1 LNKKNKKKYNIV
13 HFLFI
18 SIKKM
23 NPSIWGP
30 PMWISLHTIT
40 LNYPD
45 NPSQCQQ
52 KMIREFFWNLQYVL
66 PCEMCRNHYAEM
78 IRTHPPDTKNKKSL
92 VYWLIDRH
100 NQVNERLGKRI
111 YTYEEVL
118 KKYQDLYNQKDK
130 LNAIFE
136 LSKETD
142 QLGVSCSENQNN
154 NKNIYMNDN
163 NNVYQKYKMV
173 WIGIFILII
182 LGIFLSCRKNKK

>member
-1 LNKKNKKKYNIV
+1 
-13 HFLFI
+13 
-18 SIKKM
+18 M
-23 NPSIWGP
+23 NPNIWGP

-45 NPSQCQQ
+45 NPTPCQQ

-78 IRTHPPDTKNKKSL
+78 IRTHPPDTKDKKSL

-111 YTYEEVL
+111 YSYEEVL

-130 LNAIFE
+130 PNAILE
-136 LSKETD
+136 LSKEMD
-142 QLGVSCSENQNN
+142 REGVSCSASSKNKLNINISDLMPISSSQNN
-154 NKNIYMNDN
+154 RARASYIICILLIAGGLY
-163 NNVYQKYKMV
+163 
-173 WIGIFILII
+173 WIWKI
-182 LGIFLSCRKNKK
+182 STKK